1 MRSPYDVLGV
11 DRRAD
16 QAAIKSAFRKLAKK
30 YHPDQN
36 ADNPK
41 AQERFAEVNQAYE
54 IIGDEKK
61 RSQFDRGEIDAE
73 GKEKFTFN
81 RGFGGGFGGS
91 EGSPFGQG
99 GNPFGGASPFGGARR
114 TRMNGG
120 GTAEDILS
128 DLFGSFGGASAR
140 GGSPFGAPGGD
151 PIGDAA
157 TKLRRGADVEA
168 EVTVSID
175 DVIAGEK
182 ATATLPDGRKLA
194 VSLPVGVREGQTI
207 RLRGQGETAPNGK
220 RGDAR
225 ITVRFAPHPLYRV
238 DGDNLRT
245 PLEVPLEDAV
255 LGAKLPVQTPSGRVA
270 VTIPPMTS
278 SDKVFRLKGR
288 GLPLD
293 KTGKRG
299 DLLVEARVML
309 GDEDAELTALMEKR
323 RVVA

>member
-36 ADNPK
+36 PDDKK
-41 AQERFAEVNQAYE
+41 AQTKFAEVNQAYE

-61 RSQFDRGEIDAE
+61 RAQFDRGEIDAE

-81 RGFGGGFGGS
+81 RGFGAGFGGP

-99 GNPFGGASPFGGARR
+99 GSSFGGARR
-114 TRMNGG
+114 TRMGG
-120 GTAEDILS
+120 GAAEDILS
-128 DLFGSFGGASAR
+128 DLFGSFGGGAAR
-140 GGSPFGAPGGD
+140 GGSPFGNAPGAD

-157 TKLRRGADVEA
+157 SKLRRGADVEA
-168 EVTVSID
+168 EVTVSIE
-175 DVIAGEK
+175 DVLAGEK

-194 VSLPVGVREGQTI
+194 VKLPVGVRDGQTI
-207 RLRGQGETAPNGK
+207 RLRGQGESAPNGK

-238 DGDNLRT
+238 DGANLRT
-245 PLEVPLEDAV
+245 PLDVPLQDAV

-278 SDKVFRLKGR
+278 SDKIFRLKGR
-288 GLPLD
+288 GLP
-293 KTGKRG
+293 THQSGKRG

-309 GDEDAELTALMEKR
+309 GEDDPELTALMEKR
-323 RVVA
+323 RVTA